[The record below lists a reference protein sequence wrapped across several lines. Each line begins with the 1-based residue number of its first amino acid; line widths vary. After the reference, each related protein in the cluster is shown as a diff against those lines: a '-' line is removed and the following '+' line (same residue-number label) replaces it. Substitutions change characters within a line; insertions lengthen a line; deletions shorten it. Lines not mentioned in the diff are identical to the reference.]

1 MKKTLKICAVGGAFL
16 GGVLALSACGDD
28 VTKVTNVTGD
38 TGMEIAKSADDF
50 EKCDSASIGK
60 TAFAADEG
68 VGYVCADS
76 GWTPLSEKAADGKDG
91 ASCSA
96 ELLKDSSGYKVIC
109 GEDSVGVILNGADGA
124 QGKQGDG
131 CTLSDDGNGTI
142 TQVCGEDT
150 VKAFKA
156 VCNGS
161 AYEPA
166 KAYCYEDSLYSC
178 GGKPYNPAKK
188 FCVEET
194 TYDLCGGK
202 PYDVTNTEYE
212 CVNGNFGLALMDN
225 RDGQVYAAVKIGEQV
240 WMAQNLN
247 YAYPKLT
254 ITEESEDPDGE
265 PVVTQ
270 DSISVCY
277 ENNPSNCEKT
287 GRLYTWAAAMDSA
300 GLASGDTAN
309 ANKCGYGVSCS
320 ATSPVRGVCPSG
332 WHLPDSTEWKILK
345 EFVADSLFGG
355 DTSMVGYALKSTSG
369 WYNDGNGSDAFG
381 FDGMPVGYGWKKSS
395 GWDFVPLTYKAY
407 IIGFWSSTEKSS
419 GSIYITSLYYAVT
432 NMDEITAGK
441 DMIFPVRCV
450 KNAATED

>member
-1 MKKTLKICAVGGAFL
+1 MKKTLKICAVGGALL

-60 TAFAADEG
+60 LMFASDENAA
-68 VGYVCADS
+68 YVCADS
-76 GWTPLSEKAADGKDG
+76 GWTPLSENSAVG
-91 ASCSA
+91 CSA
-96 ELLKDSSGYKVIC
+96 KMLSDSSGYKIVC
-109 GEDSVGVILNGADGA
+109 GEDSVGVVLNGKTGAKGAKGEDGEA
-124 QGKQGDG
+124 GEG
-131 CTLSDDGNGTI
+131 CTSSDDGNGTI

-150 VKAFKA
+150 VKVFKA
-156 VCNGS
+156 LCNGN

-178 GGKPYNPAKK
+178 GGKPYNPTKK
-188 FCVEET
+188 FCAEEA

-212 CVNGNFGLALMDN
+212 CVNGKVALLFTDD

-277 ENNPSNCEKT
+277 NDSTENCEKY

-320 ATSPVRGVCPSG
+320 AKSPVRGVCPSG
-332 WHLPDSTEWKILK
+332 WHLPDSTEWNALEK
-345 EFVADSLFGG
+345 FVADSLFGG
-355 DTSMVGYALKSTSG
+355 DTSKVGYALKSTNG
-369 WYNDGNGSDAFG
+369 WYSNGNGSDAFG
-381 FDGMPVGYGWKKSS
+381 FNGMPVGYGWKNSS
-395 GWDFVPLTYKAY
+395 GWRFKTQYKAY

-419 GSIYITSLYYAVT
+419 GVIYVLSLAY
-432 NMDEITAGK
+432 DERGDTAADK
-441 DMIFPVRCV
+441 DIIFPVRCV
-450 KNAATED
+450 KDAAAED